1 MLINIQ
7 PFLCLKHDKQLRFMV
22 NLAGKKK
29 FLCLCSGSKIL
40 FHEVITL
47 IHLSV
52 VLQRRIHLLLFKSLS
67 FFKNILAGAV
77 RR

>member
-29 FLCLCSGSKIL
+29 FLCSGSKIL